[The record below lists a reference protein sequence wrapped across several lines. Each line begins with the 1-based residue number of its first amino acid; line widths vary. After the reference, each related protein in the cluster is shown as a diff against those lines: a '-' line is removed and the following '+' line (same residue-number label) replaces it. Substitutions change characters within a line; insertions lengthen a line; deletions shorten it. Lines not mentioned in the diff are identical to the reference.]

1 MSKPGLI
8 VLMRCLAASACMVAF
23 NGCRTRAVPFTEK
36 AVLTSLSQLFKLC
49 NTVGV
54 KESLGEQEVS
64 KQREGS
70 CSS

>member
-8 VLMRCLAASACMVAF
+8 VLMRSLAASASTVAF
-23 NGCRTRAVPFTEK
+23 NGCGTGAVPFTEK

-49 NTVGV
+49 NRVGV

-64 KQREGS
+64 QQSEGS